1 MVMSDF
7 EEDTYSVIFS
17 SLKHPIRRGILRMLA
32 GGTRSFS
39 ELQEAFRIESG
50 HLTYHLE
57 SLGHLVT
64 KGEDGRYVLSSFGE
78 AAVSMMHGVEE
89 GPISVPFRVA
99 FSRGALLSLVML
111 GGFLYFQFLSIDN
124 RFFVFFMFSSF
135 VFLFFG
141 AVLLF
146 RAASEAHVR
155 RRKIFVN
162 VVAFICIVVVLI
174 AAYSLATLPRGGVME
189 THYWEPK
196 SFSIIVTRRSGFGT
210 YSGSNY
216 PYELIYSADYAVG
229 YVSAFA
235 FWGSG
240 GELEISTDEPVNLNG
255 TLYSALQFTAAPG
268 VFSEMRTAPV
278 SFINSSTAWAD
289 LPLLSFWGWG
299 SDFAYSGHRVRV
311 EGYKIELW
319 VSLWLDGEDYGS
331 AINFTFRPVTGIEVN
346 DFVVDSQLQNTAAIL
361 LCGVFAAIYGF
372 VPARALKPRFDR
384 KVMPKLNRF
393 LVGISRGQETRR
405 SFLKRCVKC
414 GQDIPI
420 ASEQCP
426 YCNAEQK

>member
-1 MVMSDF
+1 MSDF
-7 EEDTYSVIFS
+7 EEDTYSMIFS
-17 SLKHPIRRGILRMLA
+17 SLKHPIRRGILRMLT

-57 SLGHLVT
+57 SLGHLVI

-78 AAVSMMHGVEE
+78 AAVSMMHRVEE

-111 GGFLYFQFLSIDN
+111 GGFLYFQFVAINN

-162 VVAFICIVVVLI
+162 VVALICIVAVLI
-174 AAYSLATLPRGGVME
+174 AAYSFATLPRGGVMQS
-189 THYWEPK
+189 HLWEPK
-196 SFSIIVTRRSGFGT
+196 SFSIFAGRRSGLGT

-235 FWGSG
+235 HWGYG
-240 GELEISTDEPVNLNG
+240 GELEISADEPLNLNG
-255 TLYSALQFTAAPG
+255 TLYCALEFTAAPG
-268 VFSEMRTAPV
+268 VFREMRTAPV
-278 SFINSSTAWAD
+278 SFVNSSTAWAD
-289 LPLLSFWGWG
+289 LAGLHFWGWG
-299 SDFAYSGHRVRV
+299 DDYAYSGHRVRV

-331 AINFTFRPVTGIEVN
+331 AINFTFRPVRGIEVH

-361 LCGVFAAIYGF
+361 LCGVFAAIYVF
-372 VPARALKPRFDR
+372 VPVRALKPRFDR

-393 LVGISRGQETRR
+393 LLGIFRGQETRR
-405 SFLKRCVKC
+405 SFLKKCVKC
-414 GQDIPI
+414 GRDIPI
-420 ASEQCP
+420 ASEECP

>member
-1 MVMSDF
+1 MSDF

-17 SLKHPIRRGILRMLA
+17 SLKHLIRRGILRMLA
-32 GGTRSFS
+32 GGSRSFS
-39 ELQEAFRIESG
+39 ELQETLRIESG

-57 SLGHLVT
+57 SLRHLVI
-64 KGEDGRYVLSSFGE
+64 KGEDGRYMLSSFGE

-111 GGFLYFQFLSIDN
+111 GGFLYFQFLAVDN
-124 RFFVFFMFSSF
+124 QFFVFFMFSSF

-162 VVAFICIVVVLI
+162 AVAFICIAAVLI
-174 AAYSLATLPRGGVME
+174 ASYSLATLPRGGVMQS
-189 THYWEPK
+189 HYWEPK
-196 SFSIIVTRRSGFGT
+196 NFSIIATRLSGPGT
-210 YSGSNY
+210 YSGSKY
-216 PYELIYSADYAVG
+216 PYEPIYSADYAVG
-229 YVSAFA
+229 YVAAFA
-235 FWGSG
+235 DWGYG
-240 GELEISTDEPVNLNG
+240 TELEISTDEPVNLNG
-255 TLYSALQFTAAPG
+255 TLYAALEFTAAPG
-268 VFSEMRTAPV
+268 MFSEMRTVPI
-278 SFINSSTAWAD
+278 SFVNSSRALVD
-289 LPLLSFWGWG
+289 LSGLGFWGWG
-299 SDFAYSGHRVRV
+299 NYFAYSGHRVRV

-319 VSLWLDGEDYGS
+319 VSLWLNGEDYGS
-331 AINFTFRPVTGIEVN
+331 AINFTFQPVRGIEVH

-361 LCGVFAAIYGF
+361 LCGVFAAIYGS
-372 VPARALKPRFDR
+372 VPVRALKPRFDR

-393 LVGISRGQETRR
+393 LLEFFRGQETRR
-405 SFLKRCVKC
+405 SFLRKCVKC
-414 GQDIPI
+414 GRDIPI

-426 YCNAEQK
+426 YCNTEQK